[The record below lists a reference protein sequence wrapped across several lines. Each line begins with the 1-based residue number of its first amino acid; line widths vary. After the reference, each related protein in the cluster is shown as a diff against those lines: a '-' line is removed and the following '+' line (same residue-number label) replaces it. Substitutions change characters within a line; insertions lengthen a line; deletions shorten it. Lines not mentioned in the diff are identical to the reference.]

1 MGLPLIIAAIGLMLL
16 GGSAISLGA
25 KGFDEGGLPV
35 GAGRELRGRPAKIVG
50 VLLVWLGMLIF
61 GATAACLLSLG

>member
-1 MGLPLIIAAIGLMLL
+1 MGLHVVVVAVGLMLL
-16 GGSAISLGA
+16 GGKVIEFGA
-25 KGFDEGGLPV
+25 KGFHEGGLPV
-35 GAGRELRGRPAKIVG
+35 TTGRQLRGRPAKVAG